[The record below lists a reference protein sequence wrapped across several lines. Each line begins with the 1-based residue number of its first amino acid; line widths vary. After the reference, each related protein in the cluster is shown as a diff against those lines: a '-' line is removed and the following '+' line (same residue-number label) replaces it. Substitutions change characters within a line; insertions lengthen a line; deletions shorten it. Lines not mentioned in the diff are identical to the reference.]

1 MQIKLTLINNYSMKI
16 TINNLFYGFLAITV
30 LAVSSCKKDNN
41 TLPDAPLPAVSGVYI
56 LNEGYYDADNGTL
69 SYFDLE
75 SKKMTNEF
83 FVAANPG
90 KKLGDVANDMGIYGS
105 KLYITVNRSNKI
117 EIMNAES
124 GVVIKTVNV
133 TAPRFLAFHGKHA
146 FISSYTGIVSVLDTA
161 SMTII
166 KEIEAGRTSEQLA
179 VSGDKVFV
187 ANAGWQDGV
196 TGGEYDNR
204 LSVID
209 ANKLEKITDIEV
221 ADNIDRVSVDSKGAV
236 YVNATTIYNFDW
248 TIALHPSRLFR
259 INPTTLKKD
268 KEFEF
273 GAELLAFNGDHAYFF
288 SDNLEEGKTL
298 FLEMNTSNFE
308 IKVQNRFEDVVSPYA
323 LAIDSKSEDIWV
335 GEAMTNQVYHFNKK
349 ENKVEQY
356 AVGLLPKKFVFKR

>member
-1 MQIKLTLINNYSMKI
+1 MNIK
-16 TINNLFYGFLAITV
+16 INNLFYSLLAITV

-56 LNEGYYDADNGTL
+56 LNEGYINADNSTL
-69 SYFDLE
+69 SYFDSE

-83 FVAANPG
+83 FLAANPG

-117 EIMNAES
+117 EIMDAES

-146 FISSYTGIVSVLDTA
+146 FISSYTGNVFVLDTA
-161 SMTII
+161 SMGIV
-166 KEIEAGRTSEQLA
+166 KEIEVGRTPEQLA

-187 ANAGWQDGV
+187 ANAGWQDGMI
-196 TGGEYDNR
+196 GGEYDNR

-209 ANKLEKITDIEV
+209 ANTLEKITDIEV
-221 ADNIDRVSVDSKGAV
+221 TDNIDRVTVDSKGAV
-236 YVNATTIYNFDW
+236 YVNSTTIYEDW
-248 TIALHPSRLFR
+248 PTVILQPGRLFR
-259 INPTTLKKD
+259 INPTTLKID
-268 KEFEF
+268 KRFEF
-273 GAELLAFNGDHAYFF
+273 GAELLAFNGNYAYFF
-288 SDNLEEGKTL
+288 SDNYEEGETL
-298 FLEMNTSNFE
+298 FLEMDTRSFE
-308 IKVQNRFEDVVSPYA
+308 IKVQNRFEDVELPYA
-323 LAIDSKSEDIWV
+323 LAIDPASEDIWV
-335 GEAMTNQVYHFNKK
+335 GGAMANQVYHFNKK

>member
-1 MQIKLTLINNYSMKI
+1 MKT
-16 TINNLFYGFLAITV
+16 TINNLFYGLLAITV

-41 TLPDAPLPAVSGVYI
+41 TIPDAPSAAVSGVYI
-56 LNEGYYDADNGTL
+56 LNEGYYDSDNGTL

-105 KLYITVNRSNKI
+105 KLYITVNRSDKV

-133 TAPRFLAFHGKHA
+133 TAPRYIAFHGKHA
-146 FISSYTGIVSVLDTA
+146 FISSYTGKVSVLDTA
-161 SMTII
+161 SMTVV

-187 ANAGWQDGV
+187 ANAGWQDGT

-209 ANKLEKITDIEV
+209 ANTLEKITDIEV
-221 ADNIDRVSVDSKGAV
+221 ANNIDRVYVDAKGAV
-236 YVNATTIYNFDW
+236 YVNATTIYDLIDW
-248 TIALHPSRLFR
+248 SIVLHPGRLFR
-259 INPTTLKKD
+259 INPSTLKID
-268 KEFEF
+268 KKFEF
-273 GAELLAFNGDHAYFF
+273 GAELLAFNGNYAYFF
-288 SDNLEEGKTL
+288 SNNYEEGKTL
-298 FLEMNTSNFE
+298 FLEMNTSSFE
-308 IKVQNRFEDVVSPYA
+308 IKIQDRFEEVESPYS
-323 LAIDSKSEDIWV
+323 LAIDPDSEDIWV
-335 GEAMTNQVYHFNKK
+335 GGAITNQAYRFNK
-349 ENKVEQY
+349 EANTTEHY
-356 AVGLLPKKFVFKR
+356 PVGLLPKKFVFTR